1 MAPAA
6 IIETE
11 TKTQKNI
18 QVTGTVDY
26 KEAFNYGPKAFRK
39 DIELEGTEKSAPAK
53 HPKYLPTWDF
63 EKKYPPLEPFEHY
76 DHGKDADKSFPN
88 LLKGAKVDDLT
99 ANIGAEVHGIQLSK
113 LDDKGKDE
121 LALFVAQKKVVGM
134 CCCFSYPAKELS
146 ERRLTTRTRSFP

>member
-11 TKTQKNI
+11 TKPQKSI
-18 QVTGTVDY
+18 PVTGTVDY
-26 KEAFNYGPKAFRK
+26 KEAFNYGPRAFRK
-39 DIELEGTEKSAPAK
+39 DVELQGTEKSAPAK
-53 HPKYLPTWDF
+53 YPKYLPTWDF

-88 LLKGAKVDDLT
+88 LLKDAKVDDLT
-99 ANIGAEVHGIQLSK
+99 ANIGAEVRGVQLSK
-113 LDDKGKDE
+113 LDDAGKNE

-134 CCCFSYPAKELS
+134 SSLLILPRKAAF
-146 ERRLTTRTRSFP
+146 